1 MDVESFGSPLRAF
14 GRITAYAGFTLLLLP
29 VQTVAVVLRLPLRQ
43 TLPCW
48 YHRRCC
54 RLLGIRVERRGR
66 LSRIRP
72 TLFVVNHV
80 SYLDISVLGSL
91 IQGSFV
97 AKSEVSSWPFF
108 GWLARL
114 QRSVFVD
121 RRANRALERR
131 DAMAARLEAGDSLI
145 LFPEG
150 TSGDGNRVL
159 PFKSSLLA
167 VAEIEARGGPVTVQ
181 PVSLAYTRL
190 DGIPLGRALRP
201 FVAWYGDMELASH
214 LWQAMGLGRLTVAV
228 RFHPPVSL
236 AEFGSRKTL
245 GDHCWQVVSRGMADS
260 LAGRRPAPAWRDNPD
275 QAPVKAASIAPR
287 GEAPG

>member
-1 MDVESFGSPLRAF
+1 MAVESLGSPLRSF
-14 GRITAYAGFTLLLLP
+14 GRIVAYGVFTLSLLP
-29 VQTVAVVLRLPLRQ
+29 VQAVVIVLRLPLRR

-66 LSRIRP
+66 ISRRHP
-72 TLFVVNHV
+72 TLFVVNHI

-97 AKSEVSSWPFF
+97 AKSEVASWPIF
-108 GWLARL
+108 GWLAKL
-114 QRSVFVD
+114 QRTIFVD
-121 RRANRALERR
+121 RQANRAIENR
-131 DAMAARLEAGDSLI
+131 DALAARLEAGDSLI

-159 PFKSSLLA
+159 PFKTSLLA
-167 VAEIEARGGPVTVQ
+167 VAEIEAMGRPVTVQ

-245 GDHCWQVVSRGMADS
+245 GDHCWQAVSQGVADA
-260 LAGRRPAPAWRDNPD
+260 LAGRGPTSARRGETG
-275 QAPVKAASIAPR
+275 QAAAEVTPVAAR
-287 GEAPG
+287 GEAAG